1 MTELEQKAI
10 LSVCMMAAL
19 CDGAGTEQERGE
31 IRKLAAKL
39 PGGSSIDV
47 EAIFKDVF
55 LRRRSL
61 PETVR
66 DLTSAESRQAAY
78 DSAVFACN
86 ADGAINDLEKEFLQG
101 LAKDL
106 NLPSSAFN
114 DAQKQADSA
123 NLPVVVAGAASSARK
138 MSDAELD
145 KMIVDASVMNG
156 ALELMPE
163 TLSTMAIIPL
173 QMRLVY
179 RIGKSFGYEMDQSYI
194 KDFIATLGVGLTSQ
208 YLEVLARKILGGVFG
223 GIGRQAASSGM
234 SFGVTYALGQVAKQY
249 YAGGRKLDSAE
260 LKGMFSKIMADA
272 ATMKDKYAQTIQ
284 TKIGEMKGKSF
295 SEITKG

>member
-1 MTELEQKAI
+1 MTEVEQKAI

-19 CDGAGTEQERGE
+19 SDGAGTEQERGE

-39 PGGSSIDV
+39 PSGSSIDM
-47 EAIFKDVF
+47 ESIFKDVF

-66 DLTSAESRQAAY
+66 DLASAESRTAAY
-78 DSAVFACN
+78 DSALFACN
-86 ADGAINDLEKEFLQG
+86 ADGAINDLEKEFLQA
-101 LAKDL
+101 LAIEL
-106 NLPSSAFN
+106 NLPSSALN
-114 DAQKQADSA
+114 DAQKQVDSA
-123 NLPVVVAGAASSARK
+123 NLPVVVGGTASTGK

-145 KMIVDASVMNG
+145 KMIVDASVLNG

-234 SFGVTYALGQVAKQY
+234 SFGVTYALGQVATQY

-260 LKGMFSKIMADA
+260 LKGMFRKIMADA
-272 ATMKDKYAQTIQ
+272 ATMKDNYAQTIQ
-284 TKIGEMKGKSF
+284 TKISEMKGKSF

>member
-39 PGGSSIDV
+39 PSGSSIDV

-106 NLPSSAFN
+106 NLPSTALN
-114 DAQKQADSA
+114 EAQKQVDTA
-123 NLPVVVAGAASSARK
+123 NLPVAAAAAATK
-138 MSDAELD
+138 MSDVELD
-145 KMIVDASVMNG
+145 KMILDASVMNG

-179 RIGKSFGYEMDQSYI
+179 RIGKNFGYEMDQNYI
-194 KDFIATLGVGLTSQ
+194 KDFAAALGVGLTSQ

-234 SFGVTYALGQVAKQY
+234 SFAVTYALGQVAKQY
-249 YAGGRKLDSAE
+249 YAGGRKLDTVE
-260 LKGMFSKIMADA
+260 LKGMFGKIMADA

-284 TKIGEMKGKSF
+284 TKISEMKGKSL

>member
-1 MTELEQKAI
+1 
-10 LSVCMMAAL
+10 
-19 CDGAGTEQERGE
+19 
-31 IRKLAAKL
+31 
-39 PGGSSIDV
+39 
-47 EAIFKDVF
+47 
-55 LRRRSL
+55 RRRSL

-66 DLTSAESRQAAY
+66 DLASAESRTAAY

-101 LAKDL
+101 LAIEL
-106 NLPSSAFN
+106 NLPSSALN
-114 DAQKQADSA
+114 DAQKQVDST
-123 NLPVVVAGAASSARK
+123 NLPVVVGGTASTGK

-145 KMIVDASVMNG
+145 KMIVDASVLNG

-272 ATMKDKYAQTIQ
+272 ATMKDNYAQTIQ
-284 TKIGEMKGKSF
+284 TKISEMKGKSF

>member
-1 MTELEQKAI
+1 
-10 LSVCMMAAL
+10 
-19 CDGAGTEQERGE
+19 
-31 IRKLAAKL
+31 
-39 PGGSSIDV
+39 
-47 EAIFKDVF
+47 
-55 LRRRSL
+55 
-61 PETVR
+61 
-66 DLTSAESRQAAY
+66 
-78 DSAVFACN
+78 
-86 ADGAINDLEKEFLQG
+86 
-101 LAKDL
+101 
-106 NLPSSAFN
+106 
-114 DAQKQADSA
+114 
-123 NLPVVVAGAASSARK
+123 
-138 MSDAELD
+138 
-145 KMIVDASVMNG
+145 MIVDASVLNG

-272 ATMKDKYAQTIQ
+272 ATMKDNYAQTIQ
-284 TKIGEMKGKSF
+284 TKISEMKGKSF